1 MSPPPERGNDGHKE
15 PKNLSVDRSKE
26 KINNCI
32 AKLVKCFYF
41 VKRNKDEY
49 EKAKEIFKKCKANL
63 VNKQNRALKAI
74 LRS

>member
-1 MSPPPERGNDGHKE
+1 MSPPPERENDGRKE

-41 VKRNKDEY
+41 VK
-49 EKAKEIFKKCKANL
+49 EIKTSTKRQKKFSKNVKL
-63 VNKQNRALKAI
+63 IWLISKIER
-74 LRS
+74 

>member
-1 MSPPPERGNDGHKE
+1 MFLFCK
-15 PKNLSVDRSKE
+15 RS
-26 KINNCI
+26 
-32 AKLVKCFYF
+32 
-41 VKRNKDEY
+41 KDEY